1 MKEFRDDE
9 GRPWHVSLTVSSA
22 ARVRDLVQ
30 VVLPP
35 KSAEESPGEPVS
47 FDIIDAGEI
56 ARTFQV
62 LRSNFAALGETLAA
76 LLMPQLEK
84 KSITK
89 EQFLD
94 ALRGESLEQ
103 GGLAVEE
110 ELISFFPPRLRGVVS
125 QLAARMT
132 ELSNEV
138 TAQAEAA
145 LRTHGPLS
153 GSVQASPD
161 WSQTTAHCES
171 LSPQEMHG

>member
-1 MKEFRDDE
+1 MREFKDNE

-22 ARVRDLVQ
+22 ARVKDLVR

-35 KSAEESPGEPVS
+35 KSADEPAPTEAVP

-62 LRSNFAALGETLAA
+62 LRSNFSALGETLAA
-76 LLMPQLEK
+76 LLLPQIIQKGL
-84 KSITK
+84 TQ

-110 ELISFFPPRLRGVVS
+110 ELVGFFPPRLRGPITALSVRMKE
-125 QLAARMT
+125 LADQIID
-132 ELSNEV
+132 N
-138 TAQAEAA
+138 AEAA
-145 LRTHGPLS
+145 LRAPGPSSGNVPESLESTPESGPS
-153 GSVQASPD
+153 GS
-161 WSQTTAHCES
+161 
-171 LSPQEMHG
+171 